1 MPLKRIQQ
9 SALRSSVPDVQ
20 PPTPLPPS
28 GVQLPLSPA
37 LGSAEPDPLDSDDY
51 YPYADGIPFA
61 SSPEQG
67 RVMVD
72 VRHALENYFEG
83 WPGVYIGMDM
93 LVFDKRG
100 DRTSCL
106 APDVFLTFDVDKPVG
121 RSYKI
126 WLVGKP
132 PDIVWEF
139 GSVST
144 AKGDAGEKKERYRVW
159 GVPKYWLYDPLGGLH
174 KPRLQGF
181 QLEEGVYK
189 PLPAVYPKRRL
200 RSVTSPRLGLDLHFD
215 GLRLRI
221 WDPAKAAYLRTG
233 GELEKILLE
242 EQAGRQEERE
252 KRLESETRAE
262 AEAQARRE
270 VEDRATAA
278 ETRVAEL
285 EKLVAKLSRSDSVP
299 RK

>member
-37 LGSAEPDPLDSDDY
+37 PGSAEPDPLDSDDY

-159 GVPKYWLYDPLGGLH
+159 GGAGILAVRPLG
-174 KPRLQGF
+174 R
-181 QLEEGVYK
+181 V
-189 PLPAVYPKRRL
+189 
-200 RSVTSPRLGLDLHFD
+200 
-215 GLRLRI
+215 
-221 WDPAKAAYLRTG
+221 
-233 GELEKILLE
+233 
-242 EQAGRQEERE
+242 
-252 KRLESETRAE
+252 
-262 AEAQARRE
+262 AQAAPARLSVGGRCLQ
-270 VEDRATAA
+270 AA
-278 ETRVAEL
+278 AGG
-285 EKLVAKLSRSDSVP
+285 VP
-299 RK
+299 QEALAVGDESAPRFGPAL